1 MDTYNPSD
9 FLLIA
14 EDIYMAFKE
23 GGKAVATT
31 PHESAWKRLALSLCF
46 VSAFHES
53 LRKLRT
59 LEGFEKEY
67 EEALERGSLNIFKF
81 VIDKALEKFKLD
93 ELIELYELWIRSFF
107 ILDAE
112 ISLEELEKAVK
123 LTSNLLRNL
132 SSI

>member
-1 MDTYNPSD
+1 MSGYQPSD
-9 FLLIA
+9 LLLIA
-14 EDIYMAFKE
+14 EDIYLAFKE

-31 PHESAWKRLALSLCF
+31 PHESAWKRLAVSLCF

-59 LEGFEKEY
+59 VENFEKEY
-67 EEALERGSLNIFKF
+67 EEVLAKGSLNIFKF

-93 ELIELYELWIRSFF
+93 ELVELYELWLRSFF
-107 ILDAE
+107 ILDEE
-112 ISLEELEKAVK
+112 IALEDLERAVK
-123 LTSNLLRNL
+123 LASNLLRTL